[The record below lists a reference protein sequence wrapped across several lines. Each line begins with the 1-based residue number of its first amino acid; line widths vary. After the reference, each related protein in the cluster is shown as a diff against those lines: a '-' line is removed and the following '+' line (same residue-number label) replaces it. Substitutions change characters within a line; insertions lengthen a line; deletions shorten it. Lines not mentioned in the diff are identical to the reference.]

1 MVCKCQC
8 LSLGLSLI
16 YNAKITSNL
25 WNYHEKIYYGTS
37 EGTFEQ
43 RHGNHK
49 KSLNHEKHRTDTKL
63 SKEYWRHKELKA
75 KPAVQFYILK
85 RWRLTK
91 RTGICYLC
99 LNEKLFIIEHQ
110 RNNLL
115 SQRNKL
121 ISKCRHKNK
130 FKLMNYKTWPLCGK
144 CLCSELISC
153 ANFLAHL
160 DWIWRFTEYP
170 HIHSECGIMGSDQ
183 PQMQIVFTQLTSE
196 HCFVILMP
204 LYCELTVISWLN
216 DHEDIK
222 LLLSTH
228 VALFY

>member
-25 WNYHEKIYYGTS
+25 WNYHEKIYCGTS
-37 EGTFEQ
+37 EGTFKQ

-63 SKEYWRHKELKA
+63 SKEYWRLKELKA

-85 RWRLTK
+85 RWRPTK

-170 HIHSECGIMGSDQ
+170 HIHSECGIMRFRPTPDANSFHTVD
-183 PQMQIVFTQLTSE
+183 VRTLLRYFNA
-196 HCFVILMP
+196 VIL
-204 LYCELTVISWLN
+204 
-216 DHEDIK
+216 
-222 LLLSTH
+222 
-228 VALFY
+228 